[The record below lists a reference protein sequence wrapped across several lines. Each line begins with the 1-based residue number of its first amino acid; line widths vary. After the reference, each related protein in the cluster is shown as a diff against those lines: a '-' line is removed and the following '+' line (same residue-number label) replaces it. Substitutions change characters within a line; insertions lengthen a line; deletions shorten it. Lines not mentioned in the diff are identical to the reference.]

1 MMVRIAFHAHY
12 IVVKGENMFTLDGK
26 EFDES
31 KLEGKAKIAFNN
43 VKQLT
48 EKRNE
53 LVVELERVQV
63 LIGHYS
69 TMVKDNIPI
78 ENSKSKKVTK

>member
-1 MMVRIAFHAHY
+1 
-12 IVVKGENMFTLDGK
+12 MFTLDGK

-48 EKRNE
+48 EKRSE

-69 TMVKDNIPI
+69 TMVKDNIPL
-78 ENSKSKKVTK
+78 EDSKPKKVTK

>member
-1 MMVRIAFHAHY
+1 
-12 IVVKGENMFTLDGK
+12 MFTLDGK
-26 EFDES
+26 EFDEN

-53 LVVELERVQV
+53 LGSELERNQI
-63 LIGHYS
+63 LMEYYS
-69 TMVKDNIPI
+69 KIVKDSIPI
-78 ENSKSKKVTK
+78 KNLNKKTALK

>member
-1 MMVRIAFHAHY
+1 
-12 IVVKGENMFTLDGK
+12 MFTLDGK
-26 EFDES
+26 EFDEN

-53 LVVELERVQV
+53 LGSELERNQI
-63 LIGHYS
+63 LMEHYS
-69 TMVKDNIPI
+69 IIVKDSIPI
-78 ENSKSKKVTK
+78 KDLNKKTALK

>member
-1 MMVRIAFHAHY
+1 
-12 IVVKGENMFTLDGK
+12 MFTLDGK
-26 EFDES
+26 EFDEN

-53 LVVELERVQV
+53 LGSELERNQI
-63 LIGHYS
+63 LMEHYAKI
-69 TMVKDNIPI
+69 VKDNIPLKDL
-78 ENSKSKKVTK
+78 NKKTKEK

>member
-1 MMVRIAFHAHY
+1 
-12 IVVKGENMFTLDGK
+12 MFTLDGK
-26 EFDES
+26 EFDEN

-53 LVVELERVQV
+53 LVVEVER
-63 LIGHYS
+63 LAILMEHYAKI
-69 TMVKDNIPI
+69 VKDNIPLKDL
-78 ENSKSKKVTK
+78 NKKTKEK

>member
-1 MMVRIAFHAHY
+1 
-12 IVVKGENMFTLDGK
+12 MFTLDGK
-26 EFDES
+26 ECDEN

-53 LVVELERVQV
+53 LVVEVER
-63 LIGHYS
+63 LAILMEHYAKI
-69 TMVKDNIPI
+69 VKDNIPLKDL
-78 ENSKSKKVTK
+78 NKKTKEK